1 MSVIIGSHYVVVSYI
16 ADALKIKTCEAIRQ
30 EWGEK
35 NNTMDLLISIFSD
48 YGYLAVFVMLL
59 LCGFGLPIP
68 EDITLVAG
76 GIIAGLGYAD
86 VHTMFAVCMA
96 GVLIGDGI
104 MFTLG
109 HHFGQRILA
118 FAPVRRLVTP
128 QRFAQVQE
136 KFVKYGNWVLF
147 IARFLPGLR
156 SPIFIVAG
164 MSRRISIWRFILM
177 DGLAASI
184 SVPVWVYLG
193 DYGAY
198 NRQWLLD
205 MISRGQAGIYSLLG
219 IGALIIIIIY
229 IRHRRAKNM

>member
-96 GVLIGDGI
+96 GVLIGDVI

>member
-104 MFTLG
+104 MFTLV

-229 IRHRRAKNM
+229 IRHRRAKIM

>member
-164 MSRRISIWRFILM
+164 MSRRISCLSGYTWGIM
-177 DGLAASI
+177 
-184 SVPVWVYLG
+184 VPITDSGYW
-193 DYGAY
+193 
-198 NRQWLLD
+198 
-205 MISRGQAGIYSLLG
+205 I
-219 IGALIIIIIY
+219 
-229 IRHRRAKNM
+229 

>member
-1 MSVIIGSHYVVVSYI
+1 
-16 ADALKIKTCEAIRQ
+16 
-30 EWGEK
+30 
-35 NNTMDLLISIFSD
+35 MDLLISIFSD

-205 MISRGQAGIYSLLG
+205 MIGRGQAGIYSLLG

>member
-229 IRHRRAKNM
+229 IRHQRAKNM

>member
-219 IGALIIIIIY
+219 IGALTIIIIY

>member
-1 MSVIIGSHYVVVSYI
+1 
-16 ADALKIKTCEAIRQ
+16 
-30 EWGEK
+30 
-35 NNTMDLLISIFSD
+35 MDILISIFAD
-48 YGYLAVFVMLL
+48 YGYVAVFVMLL

-96 GVLIGDGI
+96 GVLIGDGT

-109 HHFGQRILA
+109 HVFGQRILA
-118 FAPVRRLVTP
+118 FAPIRRIVTP
-128 QRFAQVQE
+128 HRFAQVQE

-147 IARFLPGLR
+147 VARFLPGLR

-164 MSRRISIWRFILM
+164 MSRRISIWQFILM
-177 DGLAASI
+177 DGLAACI
-184 SVPVWVYLG
+184 SVPIWVYLG

-198 NRQWLLD
+198 NRDWLLH
-205 MISRGQAGIYSLLG
+205 MVSRGQTGIYTLLG
-219 IGALIIIIIY
+219 LGVAVLAVLY
-229 IRHRRAKNM
+229 FRHRRNKKA

>member
-1 MSVIIGSHYVVVSYI
+1 
-16 ADALKIKTCEAIRQ
+16 
-30 EWGEK
+30 
-35 NNTMDLLISIFSD
+35 MDILISIFSD
-48 YGYLAVFVMLL
+48 YGYLAVFIMLL

-109 HHFGQRILA
+109 HTFGQRILA
-118 FAPVRRLVTP
+118 FAPIRRIVTP
-128 QRFAQVQE
+128 HRFAQVQE

-147 IARFLPGLR
+147 VARFLPGLR

-164 MSRRISIWRFILM
+164 MSRRISIWRFLIM

-184 SVPVWVYLG
+184 SVPVWVYIG
-193 DYGAY
+193 NYGAY
-198 NRQWLLD
+198 NRDWLLH
-205 MISRGQAGIYSLLG
+205 MISRGQTSIYSLLAL
-219 IGALIIIIIY
+219 GALILVIIY
-229 IRHRRAKNM
+229 FRHKRRKKM

>member
-109 HHFGQRILA
+109 HHFGQHILA